1 MTMETQEIR
10 ITAQPEA
17 NQQRC
22 KFTVDRP
29 VYEGRIGFTD
39 RMVAENSPLA
49 KKLFELGKVARVDFQ
64 GAVVLVTQDGTAEW
78 SQLARHVGATIR
90 NHLKAGEP
98 VLNPGWKPVLTPD
111 EALREKIQS
120 VLDTE
125 INPAVAGH
133 GGFIEVTEVHDR
145 KVFLKMG
152 GGCQGC
158 GSADVTLKQGVEK
171 MLFERVPEI
180 ASIHDSTD
188 HAAGA
193 NPYYTAQH

>member
-1 MTMETQEIR
+1 METQEIR

-29 VYEGRIGFTD
+29 VWEGRIGFTD
-39 RMVAENSPLA
+39 RTVAENSPLA
-49 KKLFELGKVARVDFQ
+49 RKIFDLGKVSRVDFH

-78 SQLARHVGATIR
+78 SQLARQVGATIR
-90 NHLKAGEP
+90 THLKSGDP
-98 VLNPGWKPVLTPD
+98 VVNPGWQPKLTPD
-111 EALREKIQS
+111 EALREKVQTL
-120 VLDTE
+120 LDTE

-133 GGFIEVTEVHDR
+133 GGYIEVTDVRERAVY
-145 KVFLKMG
+145 LKMG

-171 MLFERVPEI
+171 MIFERLPEVAAI
-180 ASIHDSTD
+180 YDSTD

-193 NPYYTAQH
+193 NPYYAPQH